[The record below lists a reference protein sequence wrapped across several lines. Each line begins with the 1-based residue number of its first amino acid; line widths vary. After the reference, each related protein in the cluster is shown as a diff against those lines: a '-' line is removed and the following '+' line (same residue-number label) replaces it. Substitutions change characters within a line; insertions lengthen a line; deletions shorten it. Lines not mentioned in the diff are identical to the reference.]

1 MAEMITVTGNVGT
14 EPEQRP
20 LGNGEFVTSFRVGAT
35 HRVFDRN
42 TQQWVDKYTNWY
54 KVSAFRALGAH
65 ALASLHKGE
74 RVIVTGKLRV
84 KDWNNGTK
92 QGTDVEIDADAIGHD
107 LLFGT
112 TTYRRAGTSTSAG
125 ETAPVGAE
133 AENTRASTDGDGWAI
148 PAGEPALVPAAA
160 GETPF

>member
-1 MAEMITVTGNVGT
+1 MAEHITVTGNVGT

-20 LGNGEFVTSFRVGAT
+20 LGNGEFVTSFRLGAT

-42 TQQWVDKYTNWY
+42 TQQWVDKYTNWF
-54 KVSAFRALGAH
+54 KVSAFRALGVN

-112 TTYRRAGTSTSAG
+112 TVYRRGGASTATG
-125 ETAPVGAE
+125 ETTPAVGE
-133 AENTRASTDGDGWAI
+133 TEHSRGSTDGDGWAI
-148 PAGEPALVPAAA
+148 PAGEPDLVPAAA
-160 GETPF
+160 EETPF